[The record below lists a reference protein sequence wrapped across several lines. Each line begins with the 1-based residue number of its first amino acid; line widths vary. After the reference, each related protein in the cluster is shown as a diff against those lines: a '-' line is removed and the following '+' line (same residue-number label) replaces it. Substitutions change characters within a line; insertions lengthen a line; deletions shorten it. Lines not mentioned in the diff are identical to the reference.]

1 MEMMGGT
8 NQVSVAS
15 FEIPRHHVPADATPK
30 LGIFSD
36 LSQNL
41 HLKTCLCCTLHY
53 FQLKLLSHN

>member
-15 FEIPRHHVPADATPK
+15 FEIPRHHVPPDATPK

-41 HLKTCLCCTLHY
+41 HLKTCLGCTLHY
-53 FQLKLLSHN
+53 FN